1 MVNRCH
7 TMGNYR
13 IIKIILRNISNYMG
27 CVYMEVLKRYIFT
40 CSMGSTI
47 WNKQKKTSIG
57 KRWEGNLTEL
67 IFDKFSTFSHFLKVF
82 IMNMDY
88 FWRIKK
94 KKTPQN
100 KSIQIHPTDK
110 DANVNGG
117 TTGFLRNGVGTTGYV
132 QQQKENK
139 QALGPC
145 LSLHTTWSMD
155 WNGNVKP

>member
-1 MVNRCH
+1 
-7 TMGNYR
+7 
-13 IIKIILRNISNYMG
+13 MG

-94 KKTPQN
+94 KKKLPKIN
-100 KSIQIHPTDK
+100 PYKYIQLTK
-110 DANVNGG
+110 MQ
-117 TTGFLRNGVGTTGYV
+117 T
-132 QQQKENK
+132 
-139 QALGPC
+139 
-145 LSLHTTWSMD
+145 
-155 WNGNVKP
+155 